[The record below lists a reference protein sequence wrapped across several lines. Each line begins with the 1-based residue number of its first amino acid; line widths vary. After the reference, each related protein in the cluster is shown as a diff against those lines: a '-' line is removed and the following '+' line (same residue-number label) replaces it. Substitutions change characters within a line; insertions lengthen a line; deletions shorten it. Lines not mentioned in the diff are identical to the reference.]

1 MKPVKP
7 AEKPVVVPGPVKV
20 EAEPKKAEPVVGVDP
35 GKFSP
40 EGVGT
45 V

>member
-1 MKPVKP
+1 MKP
-7 AEKPVVVPGPVKV
+7 KPVEKVERLPVPVQV
-20 EAEPKKAEPVVGVDP
+20 EAEPKKAEPVVTVDA